1 MEFLKILLGPFVAI
15 FQIFYGAL
23 LLIKNIF
30 TRGKSVIAHTTP
42 QDKLVTQKR
51 SRKERK
57 AKIKELRSEYKNK
70 K

>member
-1 MEFLKILLGPFVAI
+1 MEFLRILFGPFIAI
-15 FQIFYGAL
+15 FRIFYGIFL
-23 LLIKNIF
+23 LFKNLF

-42 QDKLVTQKR
+42 QEKAVTQKR
-51 SRKERK
+51 SRKDRK